1 MVVPR
6 FGARL
11 KALRKAV
18 KIGNKARSQEY
29 VTNRLAARYGLPL
42 DRSTLS
48 EYEKGTVM
56 APDAG
61 TLWGLAQIYDVSVA
75 TLAECLVAE
84 RSGGKMAMPE
94 VIAGVHAAS
103 LSSSKDPGVI
113 PPRTPTASQEAGMPE
128 LGVFNVLIGAWEMVP
143 LHRRNFFAQQVV
155 NLAAS
160 LAGGEEE
167 AIPDATGTDPK
178 N

>member
-1 MVVPR
+1 LDCQ
-6 FGARL
+6 A
-11 KALRKAV
+11 
-18 KIGNKARSQEY
+18 
-29 VTNRLAARYGLPL
+29 

-61 TLWGLAQIYDVSVA
+61 ILWGLAQIYDVSAA
-75 TLAECLVAE
+75 TLIECLVAE

-103 LSSSKDPGVI
+103 LSSSQDPGAI
-113 PPRTPTASQEAGMPE
+113 PPRTPTASQEAGMQDS
-128 LGVFNVLIGAWEMVP
+128 GVFHILIGAWEMVP
-143 LHRRNFFAQQVV
+143 PHRRNFFAQQVV
-155 NLAAS
+155 NLAAR
-160 LAGGEEE
+160 LAGGDEE
-167 AIPDATGTDPK
+167 AITDATGTDPK